1 MSLESIRWKVTQ
13 AVRRGLLGTKPN
25 GFARR
30 LYGAARKFPLVH
42 SLWRFLDKD
51 GTSDWLD
58 TNNYARVGGIF
69 ASGFAPTTSFEPLPA
84 DATSEAFFANF
95 IQRVRWC
102 EPPLEAIPGRIV
114 LINNGLSAG
123 GAERQIKYTLTGLAA
138 RGKDVRFLGEYLGV
152 AAGLDFHLAS
162 VLKAGVEARAPQLL
176 KRPLKQTYA
185 AVSRPVAD
193 ALCKLPSGMTIEV
206 LAMVDELRAIRP
218 SVVHLWQD
226 ETSIK
231 HALSAIIAG
240 VPRIVLSGRNLN
252 PTYFSFHQ
260 PLMRGTYRALFEADA
275 VVLSNNSHAGAAS
288 YAEWLGLDAAK
299 IQVVHNGVDTSHWPA
314 PSPDDAAAWRTSKK
328 IGLQDTLVFGAFRL
342 SPEKRPLLWL
352 QVAAAAVAKRPD
364 LKFVIAGEGP
374 MRAQVEEEIDRLA
387 LQSHVVLLGEIPHV
401 ALPMTAANAMMLLSA
416 QEGLPNVL
424 LEAQWYGLPCLVTDA
439 GGAREAI
446 NDGVTGI
453 VSNDDTPERL
463 VALLLQMLG
472 DQPLR
477 TAARTEG
484 PNVVQTRFGMERM
497 LDETWK
503 LYAID

>member
-30 LYGAARKFPLVH
+30 IYDAARKLPLVH
-42 SLWRFLDKD
+42 GLWRRLDKD
-51 GTSDWLD
+51 GTNNWLD
-58 TNNYARVGGIF
+58 TNNYVRAGGIF
-69 ASGFAPTTSFEPLPA
+69 ASDPPASFEALPT
-84 DATSEAFFANF
+84 DATSEAFFSNL
-95 IQRVRWC
+95 IQRIRTY
-102 EPPLEAIPGRIV
+102 EPPLQAAQGRIV

-138 RGKDVRFLGEYLGV
+138 RKKDIRFLGEYLGI

-162 VLKAGVEARAPQLL
+162 VLKAGVDARAPRIL
-176 KRPLKQTYA
+176 KRPLRQTYA

-193 ALCKLPSGMTIEV
+193 ALCKLPPGMTMEV

-231 HALSAIIAG
+231 HAISALIAG

-260 PLMRGTYRALFEADA
+260 PLMHGAYRALVEADA
-275 VVLSNNSHAGAAS
+275 AVLSNNSHAGAAS
-288 YAEWLGLDAAK
+288 YGEWLGIDAAK

-314 PSPDDAAAWRTSKK
+314 PSPADAAAWRASRK
-328 IGLQDTLVFGAFRL
+328 IEATDTLVLGAFRL

-352 QVAAAAVAKRPD
+352 QVAAAVIATRPD
-364 LKFVIAGEGP
+364 IKFAIAGDGP
-374 MRAQVEEEIDRLA
+374 MRPQVEAEIERLS
-387 LQSHVVLLGEIPHV
+387 LQSHVLLLGEIPQV
-401 ALPMTAANAMMLLSA
+401 ALPMAAADAMMLLSA

-424 LEAQWYGLPCLVTDA
+424 LEAQWYGLPCLITDA

-446 NDGVTGI
+446 SDGVTGV
-453 VSNDDTPERL
+453 VSYEDTPAAL
-463 VALLLQMLG
+463 ASLLLKMLN
-472 DQPLR
+472 DQLLR
-477 TAARTEG
+477 VSARAEG
-484 PNVVQTRFGMERM
+484 PSLLQNRFGMKRM
-497 LDETWK
+497 LDETWQ